1 MTGRLVVKNGRYYV
15 VISYQ
20 DSQGKNKQK
29 WKATGLPVKNN
40 MRIAEELMRD
50 IVANFDPQVEELVKK
65 NGTRKIK
72 MPKSRKPQTMWQ
84 PQPTYMMQGQPMMQ
98 SGYMYQARQYMGE
111 DMLFGDYLAQWIEMA
126 KPNLQISTYSSYKGK
141 IKHIAPYFN
150 ERGITLQSISPMDIQ
165 AYYAWLID
173 NGKSVQSC
181 THSHVIIRRALEIAY
196 RTDRIPV
203 NPAAKVEK
211 PKSPK
216 YEAKY
221 YDLKQL
227 KVLFEKL
234 KGDKYELMYKM
245 TAFYGLRRSELCG
258 IKWSS
263 IDFDNNKLTL
273 NSSIVQASLNSKT
286 VIVKKD
292 VMKNAASKRTMP
304 LIPEI
309 KEALLKLKAEQ
320 DKNKAYFSNYYNQE
334 YLDYVWVDEIGMIV
348 NPNTLTNHFQ
358 KFLEQHGLPK
368 IRFHELRHSCASLLL
383 ACGVNMKEIQEWL
396 GHSAISTT
404 ADIYSHL
411 NYSSKL
417 NVANTL
423 TNAFGGEMSESDEQD
438 SYETKALLSNIFRGA
453 EHEQAQAQTP
463 VQMQTQTK
471 ADLES
476 VEAVTDEIKPNVK
489 EILKKA
495 SRTSQDEILED
506 LDNSIAEYKKAKEEM
521 AKLGFDDYDEYLDYL
536 EYMERRAAR
545 KKDLEM

>member
-40 MRIAEELMRD
+40 KRIAEELMRD
-50 IVANFDPQVEELVKK
+50 IVANFDPLVEELVKK

-126 KPNLQISTYSSYKGK
+126 KTNLQISTYSSYKAK
-141 IKHIAPYFN
+141 IKQIAPYFN
-150 ERGITLQSISPMDIQ
+150 DRGITLQGISPMDIQ

-181 THSHVIIRRALEIAY
+181 THAHVIIRRALEIAY

-227 KVLFEKL
+227 KVLFEEL

-258 IKWSS
+258 MKWSS
-263 IDFDNNKLTL
+263 IDFDNNKLML

-423 TNAFGGEMSESDEQD
+423 TNAFGGEMIESDEQD

-453 EHEQAQAQTP
+453 EHEQAQ
-463 VQMQTQTK
+463 VQTQ
-471 ADLES
+471 AQVNPEPI
-476 VEAVTDEIKPNVK
+476 EAVTDENKPNVK
-489 EILKKA
+489 EILEKA
-495 SRTSQDEILED
+495 SKMSHDEILED
-506 LDNSIAEYKKAKEEM
+506 VDNSIAEYKKAKEEM

-536 EYMERRAAR
+536 EYMERRVAR

>member
-1 MTGRLVVKNGRYYV
+1 MTGRLLVKNGRYYV

-20 DSQGKNKQK
+20 DSRGKNKQK

-40 MRIAEELMRD
+40 IRIAEEMMRE

-65 NGTRKIK
+65 SNGTHKIQ
-72 MPKSRKPQTMWQ
+72 MPKSRTTQLRP
-84 PQPTYMMQGQPMMQ
+84 MMQSQPRYMPLGQPMMQ
-98 SGYMYQARQYMGE
+98 AGYMWNQARPLMGE
-111 DMLFGDYLAQWIEMA
+111 DMLFGDYLTQWIEMA
-126 KPNLQISTYSSYKGK
+126 KPNFQISTYSSYKGK

-150 ERGITLQSISPMDIQ
+150 ERGITLQSISPTDIQ
-165 AYYAWLID
+165 TYYAWLIE
-173 NGKSVQSC
+173 NGKSIQSC
-181 THSHVIIRRALEIAY
+181 THAHVIIRRALEIAY
-196 RTDRIPV
+196 RTDRV
-203 NPAAKVEK
+203 SSNPAAKVEK

-221 YDLKQL
+221 YDLEQL

-258 IKWSS
+258 MRWSS
-263 IDFDNNKLTL
+263 IDFNNNKLTL
-273 NSSIVQASLNSKT
+273 NSSIVQASINSKT

-292 VMKNAASKRTMP
+292 VMKNTASKRTMP

-320 DKNKAYFSNYYNQE
+320 DKNKAYFSNYYNKE

-383 ACGVNMKEIQEWL
+383 ACGVSMKEIQEWL
-396 GHSAISTT
+396 GHSAMSTT

-411 NYSSKL
+411 NFSSKL

-423 TNAFGGEMSESDEQD
+423 TNVLGGEMIESSGQD
-438 SYETKALLSNIFRGA
+438 QEETKALLSTLFRGA
-453 EHEQAQAQTP
+453 EHEQAQVP
-463 VQMQTQTK
+463 SE
-471 ADLES
+471 L
-476 VEAVTDEIKPNVK
+476 VEAITDEIKPNVK
-489 EILKKA
+489 EIIEKA
-495 SRTSQDEILED
+495 SKMSHDEILED
-506 LDNSIAEYKKAKEEM
+506 VDNSIAEYKKAKEEM

-536 EYMERRAAR
+536 EYMERRATR

>member
-40 MRIAEELMRD
+40 KRIAEELMRE

-65 NGTRKIK
+65 SNGSHKIK
-72 MPKSRKPQTMWQ
+72 MPRSRTPQVRPMTQMQ
-84 PQPTYMMQGQPMMQ
+84 PSYMMQGQPMLQ
-98 SGYMYQARQYMGE
+98 SGYMWNQARPIMGG
-111 DMLFGDYLAQWIEMA
+111 DMLFGDYLMQWIEMA

-141 IKHIAPYFN
+141 IKHVAPYFN
-150 ERGITLQSISPMDIQ
+150 ERGITLQSINPMDIQ
-165 AYYAWLID
+165 TYYAWLIE
-173 NGKSVQSC
+173 NGKSIQSC
-181 THSHVIIRRALEIAY
+181 THAYVIIRRALEIAY
-196 RTDRIPV
+196 RTDRISS

-227 KVLFEKL
+227 KVLFEKS

-258 IKWSS
+258 MKWSS

-348 NPNTLTNHFQ
+348 NPNSLTNHFQ

-396 GHSAISTT
+396 GHSAMSTT

-423 TNAFGGEMSESDEQD
+423 TNAFGGGKIKVEEQD
-438 SYETKALLSNIFRGA
+438 SDETKALLSNLFRGA
-453 EHEQAQAQTP
+453 EHEQAQA
-463 VQMQTQTK
+463 
-471 ADLES
+471 DFES
-476 VEAVTDEIKPNVK
+476 VETATEEFKPNVK
-489 EILKKA
+489 DIIEKA
-495 SRTSQDEILED
+495 SKLSHDEILEEV
-506 LDNSIAEYKKAKEEM
+506 DNSIAEYKKAKEEM
-521 AKLGFDDYDEYLDYL
+521 TRLGFTDYDEYLDYL
-536 EYMERRAAR
+536 EYMERMAAR